1 MLRIQI
7 PWNAADGGFRV
18 LVSSTRLGAFMD
30 ACSLTAACLIQAKP
44 FSLDSRYT
52 TLIGVPVPAF
62 SSSATWNELDCASL
76 RLPVGPELK
85 FKCTKSP
92 NPKIFVRL
100 VGVAGLFGL
109 GAYVAWLRR
118 TACRAGGAET
128 ALRYHVR
135 LVRLMRRVFKAGP
148 IIVHNTDV
156 RYFHLKAPR

>member
-1 MLRIQI
+1 MLRIRI
-7 PWNAADGGFRV
+7 PWNAADGGFRA
-18 LVSSTRLGAFMD
+18 LVSSTRLGAFLD

-52 TLIGVPVPAF
+52 TLTAVPVPAF
-62 SSSATWNELDCASL
+62 SSRATWNELECASL
-76 RLPVGPELK
+76 RLPIGPELK
-85 FKCTKSP
+85 FNCTKSP
-92 NPKIFVRL
+92 NPKIFMRL
-100 VGVAGLFGL
+100 VCIARLFGF

-118 TACRAGGAET
+118 TARETAGAET

-135 LVRLMRRVFKAGP
+135 LVRLMRRIFKAGP